1 MGGTKVAFDCQR
13 ATNHG
18 AIDAASCAKTV
29 PFAARRTISAA
40 MTGMERAAE
49 DMKTGKNADKNVE
62 SKCQPDTII
71 TGIMLWHDWGTG
83 VGGVMGSEMTGNG
96 QLYLSQEKN
105 REKRL

>member
-1 MGGTKVAFDCQR
+1 M
-13 ATNHG
+13 
-18 AIDAASCAKTV
+18 
-29 PFAARRTISAA
+29 
-40 MTGMERAAE
+40 

-62 SKCQPDTII
+62 SKCQQDTIM